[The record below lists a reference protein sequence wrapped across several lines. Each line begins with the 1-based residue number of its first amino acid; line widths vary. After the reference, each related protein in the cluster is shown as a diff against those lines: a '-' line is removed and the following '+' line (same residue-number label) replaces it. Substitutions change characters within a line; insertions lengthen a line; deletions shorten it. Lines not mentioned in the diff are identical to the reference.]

1 MDQKR
6 KKHNEVRVWLS
17 EVSTLHRLQ
26 NQRVFRR
33 LFPKLDVA
41 TVLPVAVFVYVDVPR
56 QDRSGCSTGT
66 AKKSSHPW
74 HFRCW
79 SPKRNELGSTNLVQ
93 CTEALHRFSSR
104 DAIIVVSAGLEK
116 HFDGDFSPE
125 NEKEI
130 TFKCWPPG
138 VPKLKTL
145 FGTQRVNVDCR
156 W

>member
-1 MDQKR
+1 MGQKR
-6 KKHNEVRVWLS
+6 KNTTKS
-17 EVSTLHRLQ
+17 ECDWAKSQPFIVYKTSEFLGD
-26 NQRVFRR
+26 F
-33 LFPKLDVA
+33 FPKLDVA
-41 TVLPVAVFVYVDVPR
+41 TVFPGTVFVYVDVPLDVPR
-56 QDRSGCSTGT
+56 QDRSGCSAGT

-130 TFKCWPPG
+130 PFKCWPPG
-138 VPKLKTL
+138 Y
-145 FGTQRVNVDCR
+145 QS
-156 W
+156 